1 VTTAIVDD
9 PKKIACAEYN
19 AGTDTGIEDKTVLN
33 KLLALKSDMNM
44 FKQGTPNMFLQTMVA
59 EIAIDTK
66 TSMTFAKSQENILK
80 VVNKQRM
87 SISGVDSDEE
97 AMDLIKFRNAY
108 DLCSKV
114 ISTMN
119 QIYDKLINGTGV

>member
-1 VTTAIVDD
+1 
-9 PKKIACAEYN
+9 KIACAEYN